1 MREER
6 IWEIDFLRA
15 MAIILMIFFHLV
27 YDLNEFW
34 GREVAILSSFWY
46 WEGKVAVWLF
56 IFLAGISSG
65 FSRNNVRRGLKVLAF
80 ALLISL
86 VTYFIFQEQYVRFGI
101 LHLLATA
108 MLLFPLLKR
117 LPNVWLLISAAV
129 LLLAAISL
137 RTVLVETSLLL
148 PFGLMYEGFFTIDYY
163 PLFPY
168 LAVFLMGMLPYNKFY
183 YQRRSLFPSLNPGNG
198 SGIWKYVV
206 MISKNSLA
214 IYLLHQPIL
223 LALIFFMKWLLHG

>member
-129 LLLAAISL
+129 LLLAAIPL

-148 PFGLMYEGFFTIDYY
+148 PFGLMYEGFSTIDYY

-168 LAVFLMGMLPYNKFY
+168 LAVFLMGMLAYNKFY
-183 YQRRSLFPSLNPGNG
+183 YQRRSLFSSLNPGNG

-206 MISKNSLA
+206 MISKNSLD

-223 LALIFFMKWLLHG
+223 LALIIFMKWLLHG